1 MIRRPPRSTRTDTL
15 FPYTTLFRSPRP
27 AQSLHQRPSGFAT
40 TAVFVPA
47 KAFSSFLLRNTPAPQ
62 HACSAT
68 RKENTMSASVF
79 KPLSLAPSLVL
90 AAAPQASLQAAQPAA
105 ASTPVSAHG
114 TPDPSIPPCQDY

>member
-1 MIRRPPRSTRTDTL
+1 MRLCDWSSDVSSSDL
-15 FPYTTLFRSPRP
+15 AEPRP

-79 KPLSLAPSLVL
+79 KPLSLATALVL

-105 ASTPVSAHG
+105 ASTPV
-114 TPDPSIPPCQDY
+114 

>member
-1 MIRRPPRSTRTDTL
+1 MRRGDDKKVVIWWCTPRAAE
-15 FPYTTLFRSPRP
+15 PRP

-68 RKENTMSASVF
+68 STENNMAASVL
-79 KPLSLAPSLVL
+79 KPLSLAPALVL
-90 AAAPQASLQAAQPAA
+90 APAPPAPPHAAKPSPASRPLPH
-105 ASTPVSAHG
+105 PRHH
-114 TPDPSIPPCQDY
+114 

>member
-1 MIRRPPRSTRTDTL
+1 MRRGDDKKVVIWWCTPRAAE
-15 FPYTTLFRSPRP
+15 PRP

-68 RKENTMSASVF
+68 RKEHTMSASVF
-79 KPLSLAPSLVL
+79 KPPPLATALVL
-90 AAAPQASLQAAQPAA
+90 DAAPHASLPAPQPTA
-105 ASTPVSAHG
+105 ASP
-114 TPDPSIPPCQDY
+114 PPSDHRHSLHSNPP